1 MGEGHRVA
9 HVGERAV
16 AALAVVE
23 HEGGTRSGGQH
34 GFGAGPHARGRTR
47 APAGYRVAGR
57 RRRERGGDEL
67 LADAHADAVDG
78 GAVGGEQGEGRGFED
93 GAADLAQQMQ
103 RTLVDGVEAGGA
115 DHSAAVPAAHA
126 AGRATAG
133 RSSGC
138 ACLTKPAGS
147 RR

>member
-1 MGEGHRVA
+1 MAEHGVGAGA
-9 HVGERAV
+9 HAAV
-16 AALAVVE
+16 A
-23 HEGGTRSGGQH
+23 
-34 GFGAGPHARGRTR
+34 RG

-78 GAVGGEQGEGRGFED
+78 GAVGGEQGERLGFED
-93 GAADLAQQMQ
+93 GAADLAQQTQ

-126 AGRATAG
+126 AGRATGG

-138 ACLTKPAGS
+138 ACLTEPAGS